1 MIKFY
6 TNIWMWDIKGYID
19 FTTVEMCLKNFF
31 LTKLTPVERHWRFPW
46 GPSPDKDNTGTQHV
60 KQHTGTKQVL
70 ATRYTT
76 GVHNKNFRKTTGDKL
91 QVKNKLG

>member
-1 MIKFY
+1 MTKKI
-6 TNIWMWDIKGYID
+6 
-19 FTTVEMCLKNFF
+19 F
-31 LTKLTPVERHWRFPW
+31 LTKLTPVERQWRFPW

-70 ATRYTT
+70 TNRYTT
-76 GVHNKNFRKTTGDKL
+76 GVHNKKFRKTTGDKL

>member
-1 MIKFY
+1 
-6 TNIWMWDIKGYID
+6 MWDIKGYIILHN
-19 FTTVEMCLKNFF
+19 VEMWLKKIF
-31 LTKLTPVERHWRFPW
+31 LTKLTPVERQWRFPW

-70 ATRYTT
+70 TNRYTT
-76 GVHNKNFRKTTGDKL
+76 GVHNKKFRKTTGDKL